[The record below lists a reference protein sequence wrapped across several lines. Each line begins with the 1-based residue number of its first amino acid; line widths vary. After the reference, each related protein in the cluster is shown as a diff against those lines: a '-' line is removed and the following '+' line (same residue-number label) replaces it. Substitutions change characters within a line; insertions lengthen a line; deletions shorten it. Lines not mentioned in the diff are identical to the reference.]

1 MWVVSGAI
9 AAAFLLLMASFFKSK
24 GHAVKWYAWLT
35 GIIAVVLVLF
45 TAQNYFGSQA
55 EFWPKAAN
63 MFLVIG
69 GLPALIL
76 LIVTWQLIVR
86 TKVTAK

>member
-1 MWVVSGAI
+1 MWLVSGAI
-9 AAAFLLLMASFFKSK
+9 AAAFLFLMAAFFKNK
-24 GHAVKWYAWLT
+24 GYAVKWYAWLL
-35 GIIAVVLVLF
+35 GIIAMLLVLF

-69 GLPALIL
+69 GVPALIL
-76 LIVTWQLIVR
+76 LVVTWQLIVR
-86 TKVTAK
+86 TKQVAK